1 MREVTYN
8 ERILL
13 GDRWLPIYTKGL
25 NGKVY
30 GCYVEPLRALERQM
44 TAMLSHHANVLMIRV
59 DIHVKE
65 FEGTLDN
72 KLMTDFMHELRKGIK
87 KAHRVKRIGYFW
99 VREIETVKHQH
110 YHLLIMVDA
119 DKVNTPKGIF
129 IECEKISRRTYEL
142 AKPSLPPNPYVKVKR
157 GDSETFDRMFFRAS
171 YLTKERGKNRKGKY
185 ANNYGSS
192 NIALNEKKHITPT
205 SRTFI
210 SGIEYLKQIEAEA
223 NKKKIA

>member
-44 TAMLSHHANVLMIRV
+44 TAMLSYHANVLMIRI

-65 FEGTLDN
+65 LEGTFDN
-72 KLMTDFMHELRKGIK
+72 KLMTDFMYELRKGIK
-87 KAHRVKRIGYFW
+87 KAHGVKRIGYFW

-110 YHLLIMVDA
+110 YHLLVMVDA

-142 AKPSLPPNPYVKVKR
+142 AKPSLPPNSYVKVKR
-157 GDSETFDRMFFRAS
+157 GDSETFDRMFFRTS